1 MQHFLT
7 IRLIVSAI
15 LLISGVIPI
24 TSAAAE
30 VKDPER
36 YKQELLAIEKRL
48 DAKLKELDEKLERLE
63 KFKSIEESTD
73 TVAASAESDP
83 GSEIVLDKPD
93 TVIAEEIVPDR
104 HVTESISALET
115 EPKPEF
121 KSTDN
126 ETKAGLPDKFANLSY
141 GKNGF
146 EFRTE
151 NNKFSLAIQ
160 NRAQIRYSD
169 PFDSDP
175 RAIAD
180 LERDDSSFRIRRART
195 RLRGHAYWPW
205 MKYYL
210 QYDWSQPVLRDLTL
224 TIDKYQWAKIW
235 FGRGKVIYNDERV
248 TSSANQQFV
257 NRSIVNDI
265 FTVDRQQGVQLFGNV
280 FPGTWHDISYSAGIF
295 SGLGVGEGSNDD
307 KHMMYSG
314 RLQWNALGGEMPFSQ
329 SDIEFHE
336 QPALN
341 FAFAAATNRSR
352 CTAFQTDSRSCRDL
366 PGFAPGQ
373 DGQYRINQMMEEV
386 RFKWQGFSVLHEL
399 HWKEIID
406 TFKSQ
411 GDPAR
416 KTNLMG
422 GLIQAGYFP
431 HHIFPAIPRNLEFAG
446 RYAFV
451 DPNTQVKNDQ
461 QKEISGVVTYFFNG
475 HANKINF
482 QVSHLIVQNQSDQ
495 RFWLQWD
502 LTF

>member
-93 TVIAEEIVPDR
+93 TVIAEEIMPNR

-126 ETKAGLPDKFANLSY
+126 ETKSGLPDKFANLSY

-151 NNKFSLAIQ
+151 NNRFSLAIQ

-175 RAIAD
+175 RAIED

-307 KHMMYSG
+307 KNMMYSG

>member
-1 MQHFLT
+1 MGFVQHFFT
-7 IRLIVSAI
+7 TRLIVST
-15 LLISGVIPI
+15 LLVPLGVLPV
-24 TSAAAE
+24 AFAVAE
-30 VKDPER
+30 TRDPER

-63 KFKSIEESTD
+63 KLKSMGESAGTG
-73 TVAASAESDP
+73 VATAGPDP
-83 GSEIVLDKPD
+83 GFMVVLDKPD
-93 TVIAEEIVPDR
+93 TVKTEEIAPVGQ
-104 HVTESISALET
+104 VAESKSELGSELKSADKDA
-115 EPKPEF
+115 KP
-121 KSTDN
+121 
-126 ETKAGLPDKFANLSY
+126 GLPDRFVNVSY

-175 RAIAD
+175 RSIAD

-205 MKYYL
+205 LKYYL

-224 TIDKYQWAKIW
+224 TIDKYQWAKVW

-265 FTVDRQQGVQLFGNV
+265 FTVDRQQGVQIFGNL
-280 FPGTWHDISYSAGIF
+280 FPGTWHDVSYSAGIF

-329 SDIEFHE
+329 SDIEFLE

-366 PGFAPGQ
+366 PGFAPGE

-386 RFKWQGFSVLHEL
+386 RFKWQGFSVQHEL

-406 TFKSQ
+406 TFKGQ

-422 GLIQAGYFP
+422 SLVQAGYFP
-431 HHIFPAIPRNLEFAG
+431 HHIFPVIPRNLEFAG

-451 DPNTQVKNDQ
+451 DPNTHEKNDL

-475 HANKINF
+475 HANKVNF
-482 QVSHLIVQNQSDQ
+482 QISHLIVQNQSDQ